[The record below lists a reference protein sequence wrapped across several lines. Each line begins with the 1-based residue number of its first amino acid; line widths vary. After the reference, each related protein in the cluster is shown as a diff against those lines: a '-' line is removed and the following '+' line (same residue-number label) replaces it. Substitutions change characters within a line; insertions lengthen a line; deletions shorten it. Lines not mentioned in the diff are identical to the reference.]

1 MRDSNPRNG
10 QAVHRI
16 SSPAQ
21 SVTLATLLESGC
33 KIRYFYLNSQKF
45 SLFYNF
51 LSLSSRFL
59 APKPAISCPKARDF
73 FPLVSR
79 LLCPRLTTSLPSAH
93 DFFALGLPI
102 VTQLLDN
109 RHTVVAQ
116 LSHSCCTIVTQLLHN
131 RLTAVAQSAHSRL
144 LISTRPCAKFW
155 NLMNK
160 EIALGLFAYNPRAN
174 DFYLLCIAS
183 FCRLLCSITPLTKR
197 GGAGGEAFT

>member
-51 LSLSSRFL
+51 LSLSPRFL
-59 APKPAISCPKARDF
+59 APKPAISLPLSHDF
-73 FPLVSR
+73 FALVSR
-79 LLCPRLTTSLPSAH
+79 LICPRLTTSLPSAY
-93 DFFALGLPI
+93 
-102 VTQLLDN
+102 QS
-109 RHTVVAQ
+109 
-116 LSHSCCTIVTQLLHN
+116 SHSCYTIVTQLLHN
-131 RLTAVAQSAHSRL
+131 RLTAVAQSADSRL

-183 FCRLLCSITPLTKR
+183 FCRLLCSITPLPKR

>member
-1 MRDSNPRNG
+1 
-10 QAVHRI
+10 
-16 SSPAQ
+16 
-21 SVTLATLLESGC
+21 
-33 KIRYFYLNSQKF
+33 
-45 SLFYNF
+45 

-183 FCRLLCSITPLTKR
+183 FCRLLCSITPLPKR